1 VKLEAV
7 VNRGVTFWLKLMF
20 GLIVPAAMIFAP
32 VEADVTPMEAWVN
45 VPVLVEVFCGKSM
58 FATGDTELL
67 VTTQPPVVR
76 ATLIR
81 VY

>member
-1 VKLEAV
+1 V
-7 VNRGVTFWLKLMF
+7 VRRGVTFCEKLIF
-20 GLIVPAAMIFAP
+20 GLIVPAAIILAP
-32 VEADVTPMEAWVN
+32 VELEVTPMEAWVK

-58 FATGDTELL
+58 FATGDTLLL

-81 VY
+81 VYCA